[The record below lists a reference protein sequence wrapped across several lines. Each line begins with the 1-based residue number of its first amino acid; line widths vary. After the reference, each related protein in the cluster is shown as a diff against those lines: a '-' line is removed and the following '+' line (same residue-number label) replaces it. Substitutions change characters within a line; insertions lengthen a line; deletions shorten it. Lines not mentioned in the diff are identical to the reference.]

1 MFLGRLD
8 PIKGAHDAIEIA
20 RRAGRRLIIAGT
32 RVASGPDVA
41 YFDREI
47 APHVDGESV
56 RFIGPVDDA
65 AKDRV
70 LGTAAALL
78 MPIGWEEPF
87 GIVMAEAFA
96 CGTPVIAFA
105 RGSVPE
111 VIREGVNGFA
121 CRTVDEAADAVRALG
136 RIDRRDGSQRLRSA
150 LRGSRNRRRVRI
162 AVPGAARGS
171 PAAHASAPAACELMP
186 KRVLMISP
194 HFPPDS
200 TAGTHRVRLL
210 APRLREHG
218 WAPTVLTVDP
228 RDYEGPPRC
237 GAGGERA
244 PGSPC
249 RAQRAWA

>member
-1 MFLGRLD
+1 MFTGCSTSVYRSGVQHEARSGDWRTIFNGVDASRYTLQEQIPSDAPLVFLGRLD

-78 MPIGWEEPF
+78 MPIGWEKPF

-121 CRTVDEAADAVRALG
+121 CRTVDEPPM
-136 RIDRRDGSQRLRSA
+136 RSA
-150 LRGSRNRRRVRI
+150 RSAGSIVARFAAI
-162 AVPGAARGS
+162 AKR
-171 PAAHASAPAACELMP
+171 ASGLP
-186 KRVLMISP
+186 
-194 HFPPDS
+194 
-200 TAGTHRVRLL
+200 
-210 APRLREHG
+210 
-218 WAPTVLTVDP
+218 
-228 RDYEGPPRC
+228 
-237 GAGGERA
+237 
-244 PGSPC
+244 
-249 RAQRAWA
+249 